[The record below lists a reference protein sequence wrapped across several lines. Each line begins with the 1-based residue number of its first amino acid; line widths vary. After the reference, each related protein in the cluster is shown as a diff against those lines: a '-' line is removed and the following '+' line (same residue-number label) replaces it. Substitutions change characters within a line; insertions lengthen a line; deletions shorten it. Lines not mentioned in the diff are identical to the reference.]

1 MSKILVLGSCGQIGT
16 ELVLALRAKFGNTA
30 VIAADLRDE
39 CPVILNNGPYVK
51 LDALDKAS
59 VRAFIVEQDIKE
71 VYLLAALLS
80 ATAEKNPDFAWK
92 LNMEGLFTI
101 LDLAKEGQLQKIFWP
116 SSIAVFG
123 PTTPADHTPQH
134 TVMEPT
140 TVYGIS
146 KQAGERWCEYYH
158 NKFGV
163 DVRSIRYPGLISYK
177 SLPGGG
183 TTDYAVDIFYKA
195 KAEGRFT
202 CFLSEDT
209 MLPMMFMDDAIRA
222 TIELMEAPAE
232 QIKIRSAYNL
242 AGCSFTPAELAQE
255 IQALQPSFTINYA
268 PDFRQA
274 IADSWPNSID
284 DSAATKD
291 WGWKAQFD
299 TKAMVKVMLENVNK
313 ILLGINYQKYSS
325 YEKHIIGGHSGT
337 TETTNFNKSVLKFD
351 IQPIGFHFEQHTI
364 FEFGFRNRI
373 FTFRGVFN
381 LHALLV
387 HEHRNIRHIKSIY
400 RS

>member
-1 MSKILVLGSCGQIGT
+1 MILVSFRIFVLHQINTMSKILVLGSCGQIGT
-16 ELVLALRAKFGNTA
+16 ELVLALRQKFGNNN
-30 VIAADLRDE
+30 VVAADLRDE
-39 CPVILNNGPYVK
+39 CPTIINNGPYIQ
-51 LDALDKAS
+51 LDALEKEQ
-59 VRAFIVEQDIKE
+59 VRAFIIDHQIKE

-101 LDLAKEGQLQKIFWP
+101 LDLAKEGHLQKIFWP

-123 PTTPADHTPQH
+123 PTTPADNTPQH
-134 TVMEPT
+134 TIMEPS

-195 KAEGRFT
+195 KSEGKFT
-202 CFLSEDT
+202 CFLSADT
-209 MLPMMFMDDAIRA
+209 SLPMMFMDDAIRG
-222 TIELMEAPAE
+222 TLELMAAPAE

-242 AGCSFTPAELAQE
+242 AGCSFTPAALANE
-255 IQALQPSFTINYA
+255 IKALQPDFEISYQ

-284 DSAATKD
+284 DSHATKD
-291 WGWKAQFD
+291 WGWKARFD
-299 TKAMVKVMLENVNK
+299 TKALVKVMLENVK
-313 ILLGINYQKYSS
+313 
-325 YEKHIIGGHSGT
+325 
-337 TETTNFNKSVLKFD
+337 
-351 IQPIGFHFEQHTI
+351 
-364 FEFGFRNRI
+364 
-373 FTFRGVFN
+373 
-381 LHALLV
+381 
-387 HEHRNIRHIKSIY
+387 
-400 RS
+400 